1 MSLSHYKKPLVVT
14 TSGGKD
20 SSVCVAL
27 AERAGIPFEVMHNHT
42 TVDAPETVYFVR
54 AEFKRLEEKGI
65 NCTIN
70 FPYYK
75 GERVTMWSLIPQKLV
90 PPTRVM
96 RYCCSI
102 LKERGGGG
110 RFITTGV
117 RWAESVKRKRN
128 RGIYEASPA
137 DKSKR
142 VILNTGETVTAVCG
156 RYVTPTRARFV
167 FKDALGDAPMNDDA
181 TNAGGYY
188 KSKGR
193 RHVLEEIY
201 PHLPPELRE
210 IITPRLFVETI
221 DGERVEYAD
230 SLWIPSGTDVFGP
243 REDWYKEEPD
253 SVQLEIF
260 KTERGRVKER
270 NGETVSWWLRSPLRS
285 SSYSFVGVYTGGTVY
300 YSGAG
305 FSLAFAPGFDL

>member
-1 MSLSHYKKPLVVT
+1 MANLRIKCGAIEMNA
-14 TSGGKD
+14 SGGAEFIGQERSAFIEYLKHKMGED
-20 SSVCVAL
+20 LLAAQRRREARQTVAAKKTEAESPFSIVRRSRSAASL
-27 AERAGIPFEVMHNHT
+27 AEIKAAIASGRGPEVIRPFDEL
-42 TVDAPETVYFVR
+42 
-54 AEFKRLEEKGI
+54 EFKL
-65 NCTIN
+65 
-70 FPYYK
+70 
-75 GERVTMWSLIPQKLV
+75 
-90 PPTRVM
+90 
-96 RYCCSI
+96 
-102 LKERGGGG
+102 
-110 RFITTGV
+110 
-117 RWAESVKRKRN
+117 
-128 RGIYEASPA
+128 
-137 DKSKR
+137 D
-142 VILNTGETVTAVCG
+142 TGETVTAVCG
-156 RYVTPTRARFV
+156 GYVTPTRARFV

-243 REDWYKEEPD
+243 REDWYEEEPD

-270 NGETVSWWLRSPLRS
+270 NGETVRWWLRSPFR
-285 SSYSFVGVYTGGTVY
+285 SYSYFFVNVHTGGTVN
-300 YSGAG
+300 YSGRAHY
-305 FSLAFAPGFDL
+305 SLAFAPGFDL